1 MTFLMGKQAGKKT
14 MLLFEK
20 QTQTGK
26 SHTSMSNDSS
36 KLA

>member
-1 MTFLMGKQAGKKT
+1 

-26 SHTSMSNDSS
+26 SHTSVNDSS
-36 KLA
+36 KQKYEISYFTI